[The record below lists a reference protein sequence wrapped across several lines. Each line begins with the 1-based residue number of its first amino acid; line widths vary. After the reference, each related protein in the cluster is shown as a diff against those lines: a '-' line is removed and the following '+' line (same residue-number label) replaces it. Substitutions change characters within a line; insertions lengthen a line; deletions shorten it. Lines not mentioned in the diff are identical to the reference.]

1 MSRYCGDDD
10 PKSILDAAIHWRD
23 AALLGSRSILT
34 NQSLW
39 TSQVLDLL
47 DEHFVRNP
55 DLGDGKFLDKLESQL
70 APAANFA
77 KQLVAEMMW
86 LLYLCPSSLTAAHKR
101 KTIQAIWSWSGEPF
115 PADSRWLDDDV
126 LAGVGSAGPGFN
138 QNQWRELVFL
148 INFLRR
154 FNELT
159 DIHQMELIG
168 NGWAFDEWLRQIP
181 DWEARQ
187 FRHMLLFLLFPDDF
201 ERIFGQNDR
210 KTIVRHYSK
219 HERRAVNR
227 MNPVQLDRELQA
239 IRKRLETERGT
250 TQLDYYVPPLKAE
263 WRSETFA
270 AATENVTAGHIR
282 LALHEID
289 QDGVPKDAES
299 TGYDLVYDGK
309 RYPPKLVLSLAVKQ
323 ATGEPLDR
331 AAFSGGEASSAFRL
345 LRRLDFEV
353 KPKEESSDGIP
364 ELLNRFLKQASDG
377 KELGTRGYLS
387 VYRDLK
393 VRVSFGKGN
402 FARIPWIAFLGD
414 GQSVNQG
421 IYPVLL
427 LYAEQQQLLLC
438 YGVSEEGASRL
449 SWGELTGAQT
459 VREWFRGRYGRVP
472 DRYDT
477 SIVRATYDLTQPLP
491 MAELQQDLDDVIDI
505 YSQVLAINDAEEL
518 PDVTEPGQSDEP
530 LPVRADL
537 REAIDTFST
546 ALRASGV
553 KFGDRHDGLV
563 TSFISSLV
571 TKPLV
576 ILTGLSGSG
585 KTQIAIRF
593 GEWLGKDRLHVAAVR
608 PDWTGAEALFG
619 YEDALKRE
627 LDGRR
632 AWTVPAPLEFILKAA
647 ADPQHPYLLLLDE
660 MNLAHVERYFADVL
674 SGMES
679 SQPCIP
685 NLHKGTDDCWRLRA
699 GADKQIPL
707 PGNLWIVGTVNID
720 ETTYMFSP
728 KVLDR
733 ANTFEFRVHSAD
745 LSTEAIKPQP
755 CVAGDQELVRGLLSI
770 AQDDSWHRER
780 SNDSIIELTQR
791 LRQLHEVL
799 SRYNLEFGHRVFYEA
814 IRFATLAQEAGINS
828 VAAIADRI
836 IMQKVLP
843 RLHGSRRRLELPLL
857 AIAHFCRDLPDSVS
871 ADDKLPTLEVEAL
884 PEQGAALPIAY
895 AKAIRMLR
903 SLRANQFASFTE

>member
-10 PKSILDAAIHWRD
+10 PKSILEAAIHWRD
-23 AALLGSRSILT
+23 AALLGNRSVLT
-34 NQSLW
+34 SQELW
-39 TSQVLDLL
+39 TTSALELL
-47 DEHFVRNP
+47 DEHFVKNS
-55 DLGDGKFLDKLESQL
+55 DLGDGRFLEKLEHQL
-70 APAANFA
+70 APVESSA

-101 KTIQAIWSWSGEPF
+101 KTVQTIWAWSGEPS
-115 PADSRWLDDDV
+115 PTDSRWLDEDV

-138 QNQWRELVFL
+138 QNQWRELVFV
-148 INFLRR
+148 ITFLRR
-154 FNELT
+154 FRELSG
-159 DIHQMELIG
+159 DNQQALMED
-168 NGWAFDEWLRQIP
+168 GWAFDEWLRQVP

-219 HERRAVNR
+219 RERRAVNR
-227 MNPVQLDRELQA
+227 MDPVQLDRELQA
-239 IRKRLETERGT
+239 IRKRLEAERGT
-250 TQLDYYVPPLKAE
+250 TQLDYYVPPLKGE

-270 AATENVTAGHIR
+270 AATESVTAEHIR
-282 LALHEID
+282 LALQEID
-289 QDGVPKDAES
+289 QEGVPKDAES
-299 TGYDLVYDGK
+299 TGYDLLYNGK
-309 RYPPKLVLSLAVKQ
+309 RYPPKLVLSLAVKH

-331 AAFSGGEASSAFRL
+331 ATFSGGEASSAFRL

-353 KPKEESSDGIP
+353 EAKDESSDGIP
-364 ELLNRFLKQASDG
+364 ELVNRFLKQASDA
-377 KELGTRGYLS
+377 KELGTKGYLS
-387 VYRDLK
+387 EYRDLK
-393 VRVSFGKGN
+393 IRVSFGKGN
-402 FARIPWIAFLGD
+402 FAQIPWIAFLGD
-414 GQSVNQG
+414 GQSVKNG

-427 LYAEQQQLLLC
+427 LYPKEQRLLLC
-438 YGVSEEGASRL
+438 YGVSEESL
-449 SWGELTGAQT
+449 PTLDWGELEGAQT
-459 VREWFRGRYGRVP
+459 VKGWFVERYSRPPGRYG
-472 DRYDT
+472 T
-477 SIVRATYDLTQPLP
+477 SFIRAAYDLTQPLP

-505 YSQVLAINDAEEL
+505 YNQVLAANDEEEL
-518 PDVTEPGQSDEP
+518 PEVVEPEQSDEP
-530 LPVRADL
+530 LPVRVDL
-537 REAIDTFST
+537 REAIEAFGN

-553 KFGDRHDGLV
+553 KFGDYHDGLV
-563 TSFISSLV
+563 ASFVSSLV

-679 SQPCIP
+679 GQPCIP

-699 GADKQIPL
+699 HANKQVPL
-707 PGNLWIVGTVNID
+707 PRNLWIVGTVNID

-733 ANTFEFRVHSAD
+733 ANTFEFRVHSSD
-745 LSTEAIKPQP
+745 LSIEAIKPQP
-755 CVAGDQELVRGLLSI
+755 CVPGDQELVRGLLSI
-770 AQDDSWHRER
+770 AQDDDWHRDR
-780 SNDSIIELTQR
+780 PNDTTGELTQR
-791 LRQLHEVL
+791 LLQLHELL
-799 SRYNLEFGHRVFYEA
+799 SRYSLEFGHRVFYET
-814 IRFATLAQEAGINS
+814 IRFAALAQEAGIGGL
-828 VAAIADRI
+828 AAVVDRI
-836 IMQKVLP
+836 VMQKILP

-857 AIAHFCRDLPDSVS
+857 ALAQFCRDLPDTV
-871 ADDKLPTLEVEAL
+871 ATDDKLPTIAVEEV

>member
-10 PKSILDAAIHWRD
+10 PKSILEAAIHWRD
-23 AALLGSRSILT
+23 AALLGNRSVLT
-34 NQSLW
+34 SQELW
-39 TSQVLDLL
+39 TTSALELL
-47 DEHFVRNP
+47 DEHFVKNP
-55 DLGDGKFLDKLESQL
+55 DLGDGKFLEKLEHQL
-70 APAANFA
+70 APVESSA

-101 KTIQAIWSWSGEPF
+101 KTVQTIWAWSGEPS
-115 PADSRWLDDDV
+115 PTDSRWLDEDV

-138 QNQWRELVFL
+138 QNQWRELVFV

-154 FNELT
+154 FRELSG
-159 DIHQMELIG
+159 DDQQALMED
-168 NGWAFDEWLRQIP
+168 GWAFDEWLRQVP

-219 HERRAVNR
+219 RERRAVNR
-227 MNPVQLDRELQA
+227 MDPVQLDRELQA
-239 IRKRLETERGT
+239 IRKRLEAERGT
-250 TQLDYYVPPLKAE
+250 TQLDYYVPPLKGE

-270 AATENVTAGHIR
+270 AATESVTAEHIR
-282 LALHEID
+282 LALQEID
-289 QDGVPKDAES
+289 QEGVPKDAES
-299 TGYDLVYDGK
+299 TGYDLLYNGK
-309 RYPPKLVLSLAVKQ
+309 RYPPKLVLSLAVKH

-353 KPKEESSDGIP
+353 EAKDESSDGIP
-364 ELLNRFLKQASDG
+364 ELVNRFLKQASDA
-377 KELGTRGYLS
+377 KELSTKGYLS
-387 VYRDLK
+387 EYRDLK
-393 VRVSFGKGN
+393 IRVSFGKGN
-402 FARIPWIAFLGD
+402 FAQIPWIAFLGN
-414 GQSVNQG
+414 GQSVKNG

-427 LYAEQQQLLLC
+427 LYPEQQRLLLC
-438 YGVSEEGASRL
+438 YGVSEESL
-449 SWGELTGAQT
+449 PTLDWGELEGAQT
-459 VREWFRGRYGRVP
+459 VKGWFVERYSRPPGRYG
-472 DRYDT
+472 T
-477 SIVRATYDLTQPLP
+477 SFIRAAYDLTQPLP

-505 YSQVLAINDAEEL
+505 YSQVLAANDEEEL
-518 PDVTEPGQSDEP
+518 PEVVEPEQSDEP

-537 REAIDTFST
+537 REAIEAFGN

-553 KFGDRHDGLV
+553 KFGDYHEGLV
-563 TSFISSLV
+563 ASFVSSLV

-632 AWTVPAPLEFILKAA
+632 AWTVPEPLEFILKAA
-647 ADPQHPYLLLLDE
+647 ADPKHPYLLLLDE

-679 SQPCIP
+679 GQPCIP

-699 GADKQIPL
+699 NANKQVPL
-707 PGNLWIVGTVNID
+707 PRNLWIVGTVNID

-733 ANTFEFRVHSAD
+733 ANTFEFRVHSSD
-745 LSTEAIKPQP
+745 LSIEAIKPQP
-755 CVAGDQELVRGLLSI
+755 CVPGDQELVRGLLSI
-770 AQDDSWHRER
+770 AQDDGWHRDR
-780 SNDSIIELTQR
+780 PNDTTSELTQR
-791 LRQLHEVL
+791 LRQLHELL
-799 SRYNLEFGHRVFYEA
+799 SRYSLEFGHRVFYET
-814 IRFATLAQEAGINS
+814 IRFAALAQEAGIGGLTA
-828 VAAIADRI
+828 VVDRI
-836 IMQKVLP
+836 IMQKILP

-857 AIAHFCRDLPDSVS
+857 ALAQFCRDMPDTV
-871 ADDKLPTLEVEAL
+871 ATDDKLPIIAIEEV

>member
-10 PKSILDAAIHWRD
+10 PKPILEAATHWRD
-23 AALLGSRSILT
+23 AALLGHGSIFTLK
-34 NQSLW
+34 QLW
-39 TSQVLDLL
+39 TSAAMELL
-47 DEHFVRNP
+47 DEYFVRRP
-55 DLGDGKFLDKLESQL
+55 DLGDGKFLEKLKHQL
-70 APAANFA
+70 EPIEATA

-86 LLYLCPSSLTAAHKR
+86 LLYLCPSSLTTAHKR
-101 KTIQAIWSWSGEPF
+101 KTVQTIWAWSGEASPT
-115 PADSRWLDDDV
+115 DSRWLDDDV

-148 INFLRR
+148 IKFIRR
-154 FNELT
+154 FRELSA
-159 DIHQMELIG
+159 DDQRALMED
-168 NGWAFDEWLRQIP
+168 GWKFDEWVRQIP

-219 HERRAVNR
+219 RERREVNR
-227 MNPVQLDRELQA
+227 MDAVQLDRELQA
-239 IRKRLETERGT
+239 IRKRLEVERGT
-250 TQLDYYVPPLKAE
+250 TQLDYYVPPLKGE
-263 WRSETFA
+263 WRSETFS
-270 AATENVTAGHIR
+270 AATEGLTDEHVR
-282 LALHEID
+282 QALNEID
-289 QDGVPKDAES
+289 QEGVQPDAES
-299 TGYDLVYDGK
+299 TGYDLFYEGK
-309 RYPPKLVLSLAVKQ
+309 RYPPKLALSLAVKY

-345 LRRLDFEV
+345 LRRLGFV
-353 KPKEESSDGIP
+353 VRAKEEAEGGVP
-364 ELLNRFLKQASDG
+364 ELLDRFLKQANEG
-377 KELGTRGYLS
+377 KELGTQGYLNA
-387 VYRDLK
+387 YRDLK

-414 GQSVNQG
+414 GQSVSEG

-427 LYAEQQQLLLC
+427 LYQGQQQLLLC
-438 YGVSEEGASRL
+438 YGVSEEGAARL
-449 SWGELTGAQT
+449 TWGELDGAQT
-459 VREWFRGRYGRVP
+459 VRNWFKGRYGQTP
-472 DRYDT
+472 GRYGD
-477 SIVRATYDLTQPLP
+477 SFVRATYDLTQPLP
-491 MAELQQDLDDVIDI
+491 TAELQQDLDDVIDI
-505 YSQVLAINDAEEL
+505 YNRVLAASDEEALLEAAEPE
-518 PDVTEPGQSDEP
+518 QSDVP

-537 REAIDTFST
+537 REAVEAFSN

-553 KFGDRHDGLV
+553 EFGGQHEGLV
-563 TSFISSLV
+563 SAFVSSLV

-593 GEWLGKDRLHVAAVR
+593 GEWLGNDRLHVAAVR

-627 LDGRR
+627 LDGRP
-632 AWTVPAPLEFILKAA
+632 AWSVPAPLEFILKAA
-647 ADPQHPYLLLLDE
+647 ADPQHPHVLLLDE

-679 SQPCIP
+679 GQPCIP
-685 NLHKGTDDCWRLRA
+685 NLYKGVDGCWRLRS
-699 GADKQIPL
+699 GAEQRVPF
-707 PGNLWIVGTVNID
+707 PRNLWIVGTVNID

-733 ANTFEFRVHSAD
+733 ANTFEFRVRSSD
-745 LSTEAIKPQP
+745 LSIEAIKPQP
-755 CVAGDQELVRGLLSI
+755 CEPGDQELIRGLLSI
-770 AQDDSWHRER
+770 ARDDNWHRHRLGEVAG
-780 SNDSIIELTQR
+780 ELTRR
-791 LRQLHEVL
+791 LRQLHELL

-814 IRFATLAQEAGINS
+814 MRFSALAEEAGILGLR
-828 VAAIADRI
+828 AIMDRI
-836 IMQKVLP
+836 VMQKVLP

-857 AIAHFCRDLPDSVS
+857 ALAQFCKDLPDAVAS
-871 ADDKLPTLEVEAL
+871 DDALPTEAIEET

-895 AKAIRMLR
+895 AKATRMLR

>member
-10 PKSILDAAIHWRD
+10 PKPILEAAARWRD
-23 AALLGSRSILT
+23 AALLANGSILT
-34 NQSLW
+34 SKQLW
-39 TSQVLDLL
+39 TSSALELL
-47 DEHFVRNP
+47 DEYFVRRP
-55 DLGDGKFLDKLESQL
+55 DFGDGKFLEKLEQQL
-70 APAANFA
+70 APVEGAV

-101 KTIQAIWSWSGEPF
+101 KTVQTIWAWSDEPS
-115 PADSRWLDDDV
+115 PTDSRWLDDDV

-148 INFLRR
+148 INFLRHFR
-154 FNELT
+154 ELSI
-159 DIHQMELIG
+159 DDQRALMED
-168 NGWAFDEWLRQIP
+168 GWKFDEWLRQVP

-219 HERRAVNR
+219 RERREVNR
-227 MNPVQLDRELQA
+227 MDALQLDRELHA
-239 IRKRLETERGT
+239 IRKRLEVERGT
-250 TQLDYYVPPLKAE
+250 TQLDYYVPPLKGE

-270 AATENVTAGHIR
+270 AATEGVTEEHVR
-282 LALHEID
+282 QALKEID
-289 QDGVPKDAES
+289 RDGVPEDAES
-299 TGYDLVYDGK
+299 AGYDLFHEGK
-309 RYPPKLVLSLAVKQ
+309 RYPPKLVLSLAVKH

-345 LRRLDFEV
+345 LRRLGFEV
-353 KPKEESSDGIP
+353 GAKEQSVGGIP
-364 ELLNRFLKQASDG
+364 ELLDRFLKQANEG
-377 KELGTRGYLS
+377 KTLGTQGYLS
-387 VYRDLK
+387 EYRGLR

-402 FARIPWIAFLGD
+402 FARIPWIAFLGE
-414 GQSVNQG
+414 GQSVSEG
-421 IYPVLL
+421 VYPVLL
-427 LYAEQQQLLLC
+427 FYQDQQQLLLC
-438 YGVSEEGASRL
+438 YGVSEEGAARL
-449 SWGELTGAQT
+449 TWGELDGAQT
-459 VREWFRGRYGRVP
+459 VRDWFKGRYGQAP
-472 DRYDT
+472 GRYGA
-477 SIVRATYDLTQPLP
+477 SFVRAAYDLNQPLP
-491 MAELQQDLDDVIDI
+491 MAELQQELDDVIDI
-505 YSQVLAINDAEEL
+505 YSRVLAVNDQGVQAET
-518 PDVTEPGQSDEP
+518 TEPEQSDEP
-530 LPVRADL
+530 LPVRVNL
-537 REAIDTFST
+537 RESVAAFGD

-553 KFGDRHDGLV
+553 QFGEQHDGLV
-563 TSFISSLV
+563 SAFVSSLA

-627 LDGRR
+627 LDGRP
-632 AWTVPAPLEFILKAA
+632 AWTVPAPLEFILEAV

-679 SQPCIP
+679 GQPCIP
-685 NLHKGTDDCWRLRA
+685 NLHKGTDGCWRLRS
-699 GADKQIPL
+699 GTDPRV
-707 PGNLWIVGTVNID
+707 PFPRNLWIVGTVNID

-733 ANTFEFRVHSAD
+733 ANTFEFRVHSSD
-745 LSTEAIKPQP
+745 LSIEAVKPKP
-755 CVAGDQELVRGLLSI
+755 CEPGDQELVRGLLSI
-770 AQDDSWHRER
+770 ARDDGWHRDRLGEGAG
-780 SNDSIIELTQR
+780 ELTYR
-791 LRQLHEVL
+791 LRQLHELL

-814 IRFATLAQEAGINS
+814 MRFAALAEEAGIS
-828 VAAIADRI
+828 GLKAIMDRVV
-836 IMQKVLP
+836 MQKVLP
-843 RLHGSRRRLELPLL
+843 RLHGTRRRLELPLL
-857 AIAHFCRDLPDSVS
+857 ALVQFCRELPDAIAS
-871 ADDKLPTLEVEAL
+871 DDKLPTAGVEVV

>member
-10 PKSILDAAIHWRD
+10 PKSILEAAIHWRD
-23 AALLGSRSILT
+23 AALLGNRSVLT
-34 NQSLW
+34 SQELW
-39 TSQVLDLL
+39 TTSALELL
-47 DEHFVRNP
+47 DEHFVKNP
-55 DLGDGKFLDKLESQL
+55 DLGDGKFLEKLEHQL
-70 APAANFA
+70 APVESSA

-101 KTIQAIWSWSGEPF
+101 KTVQTIWAWSGEPS
-115 PADSRWLDDDV
+115 PTDSRWLDEDV

-138 QNQWRELVFL
+138 QNQWRELVFV

-154 FNELT
+154 FRELSG
-159 DIHQMELIG
+159 DDQQALMED
-168 NGWAFDEWLRQIP
+168 GWAFDEWLRQVP

-219 HERRAVNR
+219 RERRAVNR
-227 MNPVQLDRELQA
+227 MDPVQLDRELQA
-239 IRKRLETERGT
+239 IRKRLEAERGT
-250 TQLDYYVPPLKAE
+250 TQLDYYVPPLKGE

-270 AATENVTAGHIR
+270 AATESVTAEHIR
-282 LALHEID
+282 LALQEID
-289 QDGVPKDAES
+289 QEGVPKDAES
-299 TGYDLVYDGK
+299 TGYDLLYNGK
-309 RYPPKLVLSLAVKQ
+309 RYPPKLVLSLAVKH

-353 KPKEESSDGIP
+353 EAKDESSDGIP
-364 ELLNRFLKQASDG
+364 ELVNRFLKQASDA
-377 KELGTRGYLS
+377 KELSTKGYLS
-387 VYRDLK
+387 EYRDLK
-393 VRVSFGKGN
+393 IRVSFGKGN
-402 FARIPWIAFLGD
+402 FAQIPWIAFLGN
-414 GQSVNQG
+414 GQSVKNG

-427 LYAEQQQLLLC
+427 LYPEEQRLLLC
-438 YGVSEEGASRL
+438 YGVSEESL
-449 SWGELTGAQT
+449 PTLDWGELEGAQT
-459 VREWFRGRYGRVP
+459 VKGWFVERYSRPPGRYG
-472 DRYDT
+472 T
-477 SIVRATYDLTQPLP
+477 SFIRAAYDLTQPLP

-505 YSQVLAINDAEEL
+505 YNQVLAANDEEEL
-518 PDVTEPGQSDEP
+518 PEVVEPEQSDEP
-530 LPVRADL
+530 LPVTVDL
-537 REAIDTFST
+537 REAIEAFGN

-553 KFGDRHDGLV
+553 KFGDYHDGLV
-563 TSFISSLV
+563 ASFVSSLV

-679 SQPCIP
+679 GQPCIP
-685 NLHKGTDDCWRLRA
+685 NLHKGTDACWRLRA
-699 GADKQIPL
+699 NANKQVPL
-707 PGNLWIVGTVNID
+707 PRNLWIVGTVNID

-733 ANTFEFRVHSAD
+733 ANTFEFRVHSSD
-745 LSTEAIKPQP
+745 LSIEAIKPQP
-755 CVAGDQELVRGLLSI
+755 CVPGDQKLVRGLLSI
-770 AQDDSWHRER
+770 AQDDGWHRDR
-780 SNDSIIELTQR
+780 PNDTTGELTQR
-791 LRQLHEVL
+791 LLQLHELL
-799 SRYNLEFGHRVFYEA
+799 SRYSLEFGHRVFYET
-814 IRFATLAQEAGINS
+814 IRFAALAQEAGIGGL
-828 VAAIADRI
+828 AAVADRI
-836 IMQKVLP
+836 VMQKILP

-857 AIAHFCRDLPDSVS
+857 ALAQFCRDLPDTV
-871 ADDKLPTLEVEAL
+871 ATDDKLPTIAVEEV

>member
-10 PKSILDAAIHWRD
+10 PKPILEAAIYWRD
-23 AALLGSRSILT
+23 AALLGSGSVL
-34 NQSLW
+34 
-39 TSQVLDLL
+39 TSQNIWTLPTLELL

-55 DLGDGKFLDKLESQL
+55 DLGDGKFLEKLESQL
-70 APAANFA
+70 APAESSA

-101 KTIQAIWSWSGEPF
+101 RTVQTIWAWSGEPL
-115 PADSRWLDDDV
+115 PTDSRWLDGDV

-148 INFLRR
+148 INFVRR
-154 FNELT
+154 FRELS
-159 DIHQMELIG
+159 DGDQQLLMED
-168 NGWAFDEWLRQIP
+168 GWKLDEWLRQVP

-210 KTIVRHYSK
+210 KTIVRHYSQR
-219 HERRAVNR
+219 ERRTVNR
-227 MNPVQLDRELQA
+227 MDPVQLDRELQA
-239 IRKRLETERGT
+239 IRKRLEAERGT
-250 TQLDYYVPPLKAE
+250 TQLDYYVPPLKGE

-270 AATENVTAGHIR
+270 AATENITAEHIR

-289 QDGVPKDAES
+289 QEGVPKDAES
-299 TGYDLVYDGK
+299 TGYDLVYEGK
-309 RYPPKLVLSLAVKQ
+309 RYPPKLALSLAVKHV
-323 ATGEPLDR
+323 TGEPLDR

-345 LRRLDFEV
+345 LRRLDFEIE
-353 KPKEESSDGIP
+353 PKDESPDGIP
-364 ELLNRFLKQASDG
+364 ELLDRFLKQASNG
-377 KELGTRGYLS
+377 KELGTKGYLS
-387 VYRDLK
+387 EYRGLK

-438 YGVSEEGASRL
+438 YGVSEEEASQL
-449 SWGELTGAQT
+449 SWGELAGAQT
-459 VREWFRGRYGRVP
+459 VRDWFKGRYGRVP
-472 DRYDT
+472 DRYGT
-477 SIVRATYDLTQPLP
+477 SIIRAAYDLTQPLP
-491 MAELQQDLDDVIDI
+491 AAELQQDLDDVIDI
-505 YSQVLAINDAEEL
+505 YSQVLAVNDSEEL
-518 PDVTEPGQSDEP
+518 PDAIESEQSYEP

-537 REAIDTFST
+537 REAIDAFSS
-546 ALRASGV
+546 ALLTSGV
-553 KFGDRHDGLV
+553 KFGDHHNGLV
-563 TSFISSLV
+563 ASFISSLV

-632 AWTVPAPLEFILKAA
+632 AWSVPAPLEFILKAA
-647 ADPQHPYLLLLDE
+647 ADPRHPYLLLLDE

-679 SQPCIP
+679 GQPCIP
-685 NLHKGTDDCWRLRA
+685 NLHRGADDCWRVRVS
-699 GADKQIPL
+699 ADKQVPL
-707 PGNLWIVGTVNID
+707 PRNLWIVGTVNID

-733 ANTFEFRVHSAD
+733 ANTFEFRVHASD

-770 AQDDSWHRER
+770 AQNDSWHRNR
-780 SNDSIIELTQR
+780 LGDTSNELTPR
-791 LRQLHEVL
+791 LRQLHELL

-814 IRFATLAQEAGINS
+814 IRFGALAEEAGIS
-828 VAAIADRI
+828 GLAAIVDRI
-836 IMQKVLP
+836 VMQKVLP

-857 AIAHFCRDLPDSVS
+857 ALAQFCRDLPDSV
-871 ADDKLPTLEVEAL
+871 ATDDKLPTLAIEEV

>member
-10 PKSILDAAIHWRD
+10 PKSILEAALHWRD
-23 AALLGSRSILT
+23 TALLSHRSVLT
-34 NQSLW
+34 NQPLW
-39 TSQVLDLL
+39 TSPTLDLL
-47 DEHFVRNP
+47 NEHVGHNP
-55 DLGDGKFLDKLESQL
+55 DLGDGKFLQKLKNQL
-70 APAANFA
+70 VPADNSA

-101 KTIQAIWSWSGEPF
+101 ETIQTIWSWSGEPL
-115 PADSRWLDDDV
+115 PTDSRWLDDDV

-148 INFLRR
+148 INFLRS
-154 FNELT
+154 FSELT
-159 DIHQMELIG
+159 NVRQLELIG
-168 NGWAFDEWLRQIP
+168 DGWAFDEWLRQVP

-219 HERRAVNR
+219 HERRVVNR
-227 MNPVQLDRELQA
+227 MDPVQLDRELQA
-239 IRKRLETERGT
+239 IRKRLEAERGT
-250 TQLDYYVPPLKAE
+250 TQLDYYVPPLKGE
-263 WRSETFA
+263 WRSETFS
-270 AATENVTAGHIR
+270 AATENITAEHVR

-289 QDGVPKDAES
+289 QEGVPKDAES
-299 TGYDLVYDGK
+299 TGYDLVYNGK

-353 KPKEESSDGIP
+353 EPKEESSDGIP
-364 ELLNRFLKQASDG
+364 ELLHRFLKQASDG

-438 YGVSEEGASRL
+438 YGVSEEGASQL
-449 SWGELTGAQT
+449 SWGELAGAQT
-459 VREWFRGRYGRVP
+459 VREWFKGRYGRVP

-477 SIVRATYDLTQPLP
+477 SIVRATYDLTRPLP
-491 MAELQQDLDDVIDI
+491 LAELQQDLDDVIDI
-505 YSQVLAINDAEEL
+505 YSQVLAVNDGEEL
-518 PDVTEPGQSDEP
+518 PEVIEPEQSDEP

-537 REAIDTFST
+537 REAIETFST
-546 ALRASGV
+546 ALRVSGV
-553 KFGDRHDGLV
+553 KFGDHHDGLV

-679 SQPCIP
+679 GQPCIP
-685 NLHKGTDDCWRLRA
+685 NLHKGTDDCWRLKA

-707 PGNLWIVGTVNID
+707 PANLWIVGTVNID

-733 ANTFEFRVHSAD
+733 ANTFEFRVHSSD

-780 SNDSIIELTQR
+780 SDDSTTELTQR
-791 LRQLHEVL
+791 LRQLHELL

-814 IRFATLAQEAGINS
+814 IRFATLVQEAGINS
-828 VAAIADRI
+828 LAAIVDRI
-836 IMQKVLP
+836 VMQKVLP
-843 RLHGSRRRLELPLL
+843 RLHGSRRRLEFPLL
-857 AIAHFCRDLPDSVS
+857 AIAHFCRDLPDSV
-871 ADDKLPTLEVEAL
+871 AVDDKLPTLEVEAP
-884 PEQGAALPIAY
+884 PEHGAALPIAY

>member
-1 MSRYCGDDD
+1 ME
-10 PKSILDAAIHWRD
+10 AAIHWRD
-23 AALLGSRSILT
+23 AALLGKGSVLT
-34 NQSLW
+34 SQELW
-39 TSQVLDLL
+39 TTSALELL
-47 DEHFVRNP
+47 DKHFVRNP
-55 DLGDGKFLDKLESQL
+55 DLGDGKFLEKLENQL
-70 APAANFA
+70 APAGSST

-86 LLYLCPSSLTAAHKR
+86 LLYLCPSSLTSAHKR
-101 KTIQAIWSWSGEPF
+101 KTVQTIWAWSDEPS
-115 PADSRWLDDDV
+115 PTDSRWLDDDV

-138 QNQWRELVFL
+138 QNQWRELVFV
-148 INFLRR
+148 INFVRR
-154 FNELT
+154 FRELSGDDQQALT
-159 DIHQMELIG
+159 ED
-168 NGWAFDEWLRQIP
+168 GWAFDEWLRQVP

-219 HERRAVNR
+219 RERRAVNR
-227 MNPVQLDRELQA
+227 MDPVQLDRELQA
-239 IRKRLETERGT
+239 IRKRLEAERGT
-250 TQLDYYVPPLKAE
+250 TQLDYYVPPLKGE

-270 AATENVTAGHIR
+270 AATESVTAEHIR
-282 LALHEID
+282 LALQEID
-289 QDGVPKDAES
+289 QEGVPKDAES
-299 TGYDLVYDGK
+299 TGYDLLYNGK
-309 RYPPKLVLSLAVKQ
+309 RYPPKLVLSLAVKH

-353 KPKEESSDGIP
+353 EAKDESSDGIP
-364 ELLNRFLKQASDG
+364 ELVNRFLKQASDA
-377 KELGTRGYLS
+377 KELGTKGYLS
-387 VYRDLK
+387 EYRDLK
-393 VRVSFGKGN
+393 IRVSFGKGN
-402 FARIPWIAFLGD
+402 FAQIPWIAFLGD
-414 GQSVNQG
+414 GQSVKNG

-427 LYAEQQQLLLC
+427 LYPEEQRLLLC
-438 YGVSEEGASRL
+438 YGVSEESL
-449 SWGELTGAQT
+449 PTLDWGELEGAQT
-459 VREWFRGRYGRVP
+459 VKGWFVERYSRPPGRYG
-472 DRYDT
+472 T
-477 SIVRATYDLTQPLP
+477 SFIRAAYDLTQPLP

-505 YSQVLAINDAEEL
+505 YNQVLAANDEEEL
-518 PDVTEPGQSDEP
+518 PEVVEPEQSDKP
-530 LPVRADL
+530 LPVRVDL
-537 REAIDTFST
+537 REAIEAFGN

-553 KFGDRHDGLV
+553 KFGDYHDGLV
-563 TSFISSLV
+563 ASFVSSLV

-679 SQPCIP
+679 GQPCIP
-685 NLHKGTDDCWRLRA
+685 NLHKGTDACWRLRA
-699 GADKQIPL
+699 NANKQVPL
-707 PGNLWIVGTVNID
+707 PRNLWIVGTVNID

-733 ANTFEFRVHSAD
+733 ANTFEFRVHSSD
-745 LSTEAIKPQP
+745 LSIEAIKPQP
-755 CVAGDQELVRGLLSI
+755 CVPGDQKLVRGLLSI
-770 AQDDSWHRER
+770 AQDDGWHRDR
-780 SNDSIIELTQR
+780 PNDTTSELTQR
-791 LRQLHEVL
+791 LLQLHELL
-799 SRYNLEFGHRVFYEA
+799 SRYSLEFGHRVFYET
-814 IRFATLAQEAGINS
+814 IRFAALAQEAGIGGL
-828 VAAIADRI
+828 AAVVDRI
-836 IMQKVLP
+836 VMQKILP

-857 AIAHFCRDLPDSVS
+857 ALAQFCRDLPDTV
-871 ADDKLPTLEVEAL
+871 ATDDKLPTIAVEEV

>member
-10 PKSILDAAIHWRD
+10 PKSILEAAAHWRE
-23 AALLGSRSILT
+23 AALLGGGSVLT
-34 NQSLW
+34 SKQLW
-39 TSQVLDLL
+39 TSSAMEIL
-47 DEHFVRNP
+47 DEYFVRRP
-55 DLGDGKFLDKLESQL
+55 DLGDGKFLEKLKHQL
-70 APAANFA
+70 EPVEGTA

-101 KTIQAIWSWSGEPF
+101 KTVETIWSWSGESSPT
-115 PADSRWLDDDV
+115 DSRWLDDDV

-148 INFLRR
+148 INFLRSFR
-154 FNELT
+154 ELSA
-159 DIHQMELIG
+159 DDQRALVDD
-168 NGWAFDEWLRQIP
+168 GWRFDEWLRQIP

-219 HERRAVNR
+219 RERHEVNR
-227 MNPVQLDRELQA
+227 MDAVQLDRELQS
-239 IRKRLETERGT
+239 IRKRLEVERGT
-250 TQLDYYVPPLKAE
+250 TQLDYYVPPLKSE

-270 AATENVTAGHIR
+270 AATEGVTDEHVR
-282 LALHEID
+282 HALNEID
-289 QDGVPKDAES
+289 QEGVPQDAES
-299 TGYDLVYDGK
+299 TGYDLFYEGK
-309 RYPPKLVLSLAVKQ
+309 RYPPKLVLSLAVKN

-345 LRRLDFEV
+345 LRRLGFEV
-353 KPKEESSDGIP
+353 GPKEDSLGGIP
-364 ELLNRFLKQASDG
+364 ELLSRFLTQAKKG
-377 KELGTRGYLS
+377 KKLGTQGYLS
-387 VYRDLK
+387 EYLGLK

-414 GQSVNQG
+414 GQSVSEG

-427 LYAEQQQLLLC
+427 LYQERQQLLLC
-438 YGVSEEGASRL
+438 YGVSEEGAARL
-449 SWGELTGAQT
+449 TWGELGGVQT
-459 VREWFRGRYGRVP
+459 VRDWFKGRYGQSP
-472 DRYDT
+472 GRYGD
-477 SIVRATYDLTQPLP
+477 SFVRAAYDLTQPLP

-505 YSQVLAINDAEEL
+505 YSRVLTAGDIDAL
-518 PDVTEPGQSDEP
+518 PEAAESEPSDAP

-537 REAIDTFST
+537 REAIEAFGN

-553 KFGDRHDGLV
+553 QFGEQHHGLV
-563 TSFISSLV
+563 SAFVSSLIA
-571 TKPLV
+571 KPLA

-627 LDGRR
+627 LDGRPGW
-632 AWTVPAPLEFILKAA
+632 AVPAPLEFILKAVE
-647 ADPQHPYLLLLDE
+647 DPQHPYLLLLDE

-679 SQPCIP
+679 GQPCIP
-685 NLHKGTDDCWRLRA
+685 NLHKGTDGCWRLRG
-699 GADKQIPL
+699 GADARVPL
-707 PGNLWIVGTVNID
+707 PRNLWIVGTVNID

-733 ANTFEFRVHSAD
+733 ANTFEFRVHSSD
-745 LSTEAIKPQP
+745 LSIEAIKPQP
-755 CVAGDQELVRGLLSI
+755 CEPGDQELVRGLLSI
-770 AQDDSWHRER
+770 ARDDSWHRGR
-780 SNDSIIELTQR
+780 QGAVNGELINR
-791 LRQLHEVL
+791 LRQLHELL
-799 SRYNLEFGHRVFYEA
+799 SRYNLEFGHRMFYEA
-814 IRFATLAQEAGINS
+814 MRFAALAEEAGIGGLRS
-828 VAAIADRI
+828 MMDRI
-836 IMQKVLP
+836 VMQKILP

-857 AIAHFCRDLPDSVS
+857 ALAQFCRELPDAITS
-871 ADDKLPTLEVEAL
+871 DDKLPTAGVEEM

-895 AKAIRMLR
+895 AKITRMLR
-903 SLRANQFASFTE
+903 CLRANQFASFTE

>member
-10 PKSILDAAIHWRD
+10 PKSILEAAIHWRD
-23 AALLGSRSILT
+23 AALLGSRSVLT
-34 NQSLW
+34 SQELW
-39 TSQVLDLL
+39 TTSALELL
-47 DEHFVRNP
+47 DEHFVKNS
-55 DLGDGKFLDKLESQL
+55 DLGDGKFLEKLEHQL
-70 APAANFA
+70 APVESSA

-101 KTIQAIWSWSGEPF
+101 KTVQTIWAWSGEPS
-115 PADSRWLDDDV
+115 PTDSRWLDEDV

-138 QNQWRELVFL
+138 QNQWRELVFV

-154 FNELT
+154 FRELSGEDQQVLT
-159 DIHQMELIG
+159 ED
-168 NGWAFDEWLRQIP
+168 GWAFDEWLRQVP

-219 HERRAVNR
+219 RERRAVNR
-227 MNPVQLDRELQA
+227 MDPVQLDRELQA
-239 IRKRLETERGT
+239 IRKRLEAERGT
-250 TQLDYYVPPLKAE
+250 TQLDYYVPPLKGE

-270 AATENVTAGHIR
+270 AATESVTAEHIR
-282 LALHEID
+282 LALQEID
-289 QDGVPKDAES
+289 QEGVPKDAES
-299 TGYDLVYDGK
+299 TGYDLLYNGK
-309 RYPPKLVLSLAVKQ
+309 RYPPKLVLSLAVKH

-353 KPKEESSDGIP
+353 EAKDESSDGIP
-364 ELLNRFLKQASDG
+364 ELVNRFLKQASDA
-377 KELGTRGYLS
+377 KELGTKGYLS
-387 VYRDLK
+387 EYRDLK
-393 VRVSFGKGN
+393 IRVSFGKGN
-402 FARIPWIAFLGD
+402 FAQIPWIAFLGD
-414 GQSVNQG
+414 GQSVKNG

-427 LYAEQQQLLLC
+427 LYPEEQRLLLC
-438 YGVSEEGASRL
+438 YGVSEESL
-449 SWGELTGAQT
+449 PTLDWGELEGAQT
-459 VREWFRGRYGRVP
+459 VKGWFVERYSRPPGRYG
-472 DRYDT
+472 T
-477 SIVRATYDLTQPLP
+477 SFIRAAYDLTQPLP

-505 YSQVLAINDAEEL
+505 YNQVLAANDEEEL
-518 PDVTEPGQSDEP
+518 PEVVEPEQSDEP
-530 LPVRADL
+530 LPVRVDL
-537 REAIDTFST
+537 REAIEAFGN

-553 KFGDRHDGLV
+553 KFGDYHDGLV
-563 TSFISSLV
+563 ASFVSSLV

-679 SQPCIP
+679 GQPCIP

-699 GADKQIPL
+699 NANKQVPL
-707 PGNLWIVGTVNID
+707 PRNLWIVGTVNID

-733 ANTFEFRVHSAD
+733 ANTFEFRVHSSD
-745 LSTEAIKPQP
+745 LSIEAIKPQP
-755 CVAGDQELVRGLLSI
+755 CVPGDQELVRGLLSI
-770 AQDDSWHRER
+770 AQDDGWHRDR
-780 SNDSIIELTQR
+780 PNDTTGELTQR
-791 LRQLHEVL
+791 LLQLHELL
-799 SRYNLEFGHRVFYEA
+799 SRYSLEFGHRVFYET
-814 IRFATLAQEAGINS
+814 IRFAALAQEAGIGGL
-828 VAAIADRI
+828 AAVVDRI
-836 IMQKVLP
+836 VMQKILP

-857 AIAHFCRDLPDSVS
+857 ALAQFCRDLPDTV
-871 ADDKLPTLEVEAL
+871 ATDDKLPTIAVEEV

>member
-10 PKSILDAAIHWRD
+10 PKSILEAAVHWRD
-23 AALLGSRSILT
+23 VALLGNRSILT
-34 NQSLW
+34 NQPLW
-39 TSQVLDLL
+39 TSPVLDLL
-47 DEHFVRNP
+47 NEHFVRNP
-55 DLGDGKFLDKLESQL
+55 DFGDGKFLEKLESQL
-70 APAANFA
+70 APAPNSA
-77 KQLVAEMMW
+77 KQLAAEMMW

-101 KTIQAIWSWSGEPF
+101 KTIQTIWSWSSEPL
-115 PADSRWLDDDV
+115 PTDSRWLDDDV

-148 INFLRR
+148 INFLRS
-154 FNELT
+154 FSELT
-159 DIHQMELIG
+159 NIRQLELVG
-168 NGWAFDEWLRQIP
+168 DGWAFDEWLRQVP

-219 HERRAVNR
+219 HERRVVNR
-227 MNPVQLDRELQA
+227 MDPVQLDRELQA

-250 TQLDYYVPPLKAE
+250 TQLDYYVPPLKGE

-270 AATENVTAGHIR
+270 AATENITAEHVR
-282 LALHEID
+282 LALDEID
-289 QDGVPKDAES
+289 QEGVPKDAES
-299 TGYDLVYDGK
+299 TGYDLVYNGK

-353 KPKEESSDGIP
+353 EPKEESSDGIP
-364 ELLNRFLKQASDG
+364 ELLHRFLKQASDG
-377 KELGTRGYLS
+377 TELGTRGYLS

-449 SWGELTGAQT
+449 SWGELAGAQT
-459 VREWFRGRYGRVP
+459 VREWFKGRYGRVP
-472 DRYDT
+472 DRYAT
-477 SIVRATYDLTQPLP
+477 SFVRATYDLTQPLP

-505 YSQVLAINDAEEL
+505 YSQVLAVNDGEAL
-518 PDVTEPGQSDEP
+518 PEIIEPQQSDEP

-537 REAIDTFST
+537 REAIETFST

-553 KFGDRHDGLV
+553 KFGGHHDGLV

-593 GEWLGKDRLHVAAVR
+593 GEWLGKHRLHVAAVR

-647 ADPQHPYLLLLDE
+647 DDPQHPYLLLLDE

-679 SQPCIP
+679 GQPCIP
-685 NLHKGTDDCWRLRA
+685 NLHKGTDDCWRLKT

-707 PGNLWIVGTVNID
+707 PANLWIVGTVNID

-733 ANTFEFRVHSAD
+733 ANTFEFRVHFSD
-745 LSTEAIKPQP
+745 LSTDAIKPQP
-755 CVAGDQELVRGLLSI
+755 CAAGDQELVRGLLSI
-770 AQDDSWHRER
+770 ALDNSWHRER
-780 SNDSIIELTQR
+780 SDDSIVELTQR
-791 LRQLHEVL
+791 LRQLHEL
-799 SRYNLEFGHRVFYEA
+799 LGRYNLEFGHRVFYEA
-814 IRFATLAQEAGINS
+814 IRFATLLQEAGINS
-828 VAAIADRI
+828 LADIVDRI
-836 IMQKVLP
+836 VMQKILP

-857 AIAHFCRDLPDSVS
+857 AIAHFCRELPDSVA

-884 PEQGAALPIAY
+884 PEQGAALPISY

>member
-10 PKSILDAAIHWRD
+10 PKSILEAAIHWRD
-23 AALLGSRSILT
+23 AALLGSRSVLT
-34 NQSLW
+34 NQPLW
-39 TSQVLDLL
+39 TSPVLDLL

-55 DLGDGKFLDKLESQL
+55 DLGDGRFLEKLESQL
-70 APAANFA
+70 APAAHSA
-77 KQLVAEMMW
+77 KQLVAELMW
-86 LLYLCPSSLTAAHKR
+86 LLYLCPSSITAAHKR
-101 KTIQAIWSWSGEPF
+101 KTIQTIWSWSGEPL
-115 PADSRWLDDDV
+115 PTDSRWLDDDV

-154 FNELT
+154 FSELNDT
-159 DIHQMELIG
+159 RRLELLG
-168 NGWAFDEWLRQIP
+168 DGWAFDEWLRQVP

-219 HERRAVNR
+219 HEHRTVNR
-227 MNPVQLDRELQA
+227 MDPIRLDRELQA

-250 TQLDYYVPPLKAE
+250 TQLDYYVPPLKGE

-270 AATENVTAGHIR
+270 AATESVTPEHIR
-282 LALHEID
+282 LALQEID
-289 QDGVPKDAES
+289 RNGVPKDAES
-299 TGYDLVYDGK
+299 TGYDLFYDGK
-309 RYPPKLVLSLAVKQ
+309 RYPPKLVLSLAVKH

-331 AAFSGGEASSAFRL
+331 ATFSGGEDSSAFRF

-353 KPKEESSDGIP
+353 ESKDEPSDGIP
-364 ELLNRFLKQASDG
+364 RLLDRFLDQARAAKDLAT
-377 KELGTRGYLS
+377 KGYLS
-387 VYRDLK
+387 EYRDLK

-402 FARIPWIAFLGD
+402 FAKIPWIAFLGD
-414 GQSVNQG
+414 GQSVNKG

-427 LYAEQQQLLLC
+427 LYSEQQQLLLC
-438 YGVSEEGASRL
+438 YGVSEEEIAEL
-449 SWGELTGAQT
+449 SWDELAGAQT
-459 VREWFRGRYGRVP
+459 VGEWFKGRYGRRP
-472 DRYDT
+472 DRYGT
-477 SIVRATYDLTQPLP
+477 SFVRAAYDLTQPLP
-491 MAELQQDLDDVIDI
+491 MAELQQELDDVIDI
-505 YSQVLAINDAEEL
+505 YSQVLSVNDAEEL
-518 PDVTEPGQSDEP
+518 PEVVEPEQSDDP

-537 REAIDTFST
+537 REAINTFGN

-553 KFGDRHDGLV
+553 VFGGHHDGLIA
-563 TSFISSLV
+563 SFISSLI

-593 GEWLGKDRLHVAAVR
+593 GEWLGNDRLHVAAVR

-632 AWTVPAPLEFILKAA
+632 AWSVPAPLEFILKAA

-679 SQPCIP
+679 GQPCIP
-685 NLHKGTDDCWRLRA
+685 NLQKGTDDCWRLKTNAERHV
-699 GADKQIPL
+699 PL
-707 PGNLWIVGTVNID
+707 PRNLWIVGTVNID

-733 ANTFEFRVHSAD
+733 ANTFEFRVHSSD
-745 LSTEAIKPQP
+745 LSIDAIKPQP
-755 CVAGDQELVRGLLSI
+755 CVVGDQELVRGLLSI
-770 AQDDSWHRER
+770 AQDDSWHQNRH
-780 SNDSIIELTQR
+780 SDVTNELNHR

-814 IRFATLAQEAGINS
+814 IRFAALAQEAGIS
-828 VAAIADRI
+828 GLASIVDRI
-836 IMQKVLP
+836 VMQKVLP

-857 AIAHFCRDLPDSVS
+857 ALAQFCRDLPDSVV
-871 ADDKLPTLEVEAL
+871 ADDKLQALVIDEV

>member
-10 PKSILDAAIHWRD
+10 PKSILEAASHWRD
-23 AALLGSRSILT
+23 SALLGHGSVLTIQPIWTFSALNSLHEQFTRSSDSGNGT
-34 NQSLW
+34 
-39 TSQVLDLL
+39 
-47 DEHFVRNP
+47 
-55 DLGDGKFLDKLESQL
+55 FLEKLENQL
-70 APAANFA
+70 VSVDSSA

-101 KTIQAIWSWSGEPF
+101 RTIQTIWAWSNA
-115 PADSRWLDDDV
+115 PAPTDSRWLDDDV

-138 QNQWRELVFL
+138 QNQRRELVFL
-148 INFLRR
+148 INFVRR
-154 FNELT
+154 FRETSDDVQKTL
-159 DIHQMELIG
+159 MED
-168 NGWAFDEWLRQIP
+168 GWALDEWLREVP

-210 KTIVRHYSK
+210 KAVARHYSQR
-219 HERRAVNR
+219 ERRAVNR
-227 MNPVQLDRELQA
+227 MDPIQLDRELQA

-250 TQLDYYVPPLKAE
+250 TQLDYYVPPLKGE

-270 AATENVTAGHIR
+270 AATESVTAEHIR
-282 LALHEID
+282 LALREID
-289 QDGVPKDAES
+289 QNGVPEDAES
-299 TGYDLVYDGK
+299 TGYDLLYEGK
-309 RYPPKLVLSLAVKQ
+309 RYPPKLVLSLAVKH

-331 AAFSGGEASSAFRL
+331 AVFSGGESSSAFRL

-353 KPKEESSDGIP
+353 EPKEESPDGIP
-364 ELLNRFLKQASDG
+364 ELLERFLTQANNG
-377 KELGTRGYLS
+377 RELGTKGYLS
-387 VYRDLK
+387 KYRDLK

-438 YGVSEEGASRL
+438 YGVSEEETSQL
-449 SWGELTGAQT
+449 SWGELAGAQT
-459 VREWFRGRYGRVP
+459 VREWFKGRYARVP
-472 DRYDT
+472 DRYGT
-477 SIVRATYDLTQPLP
+477 SIVRATYDLKQPLP

-505 YSQVLAINDAEEL
+505 YSQVLALNDAEEL
-518 PDVTEPGQSDEP
+518 PEVVEPEQSDDP

-537 REAIDTFST
+537 REAINTFGN

-553 KFGDRHDGLV
+553 VFGSHHHGLV
-563 TSFISSLV
+563 TSFISSLI

-627 LDGRR
+627 VDGRR
-632 AWTVPAPLEFILKAA
+632 AWSVPAPLEFILRAA

-679 SQPCIP
+679 GQPCIP
-685 NLHKGTDDCWRLRA
+685 NLQKGTDDCWRLKINA
-699 GADKQIPL
+699 EKHLPL
-707 PGNLWIVGTVNID
+707 PRNLWIVGTVNID

-733 ANTFEFRVHSAD
+733 ANTFEFRVHSSD
-745 LSTEAIKPQP
+745 LSIEAIKPQP
-755 CVAGDQELVRGLLSI
+755 CVVGDQELVRGLLSI
-770 AQDDSWHRER
+770 AQDDSWHQNRH
-780 SNDSIIELTQR
+780 SDVTNELNHR

-814 IRFATLAQEAGINS
+814 IRFAVLAQEAGINGLAPI
-828 VAAIADRI
+828 VDRI
-836 IMQKVLP
+836 VMQKILP

-857 AIAHFCRDLPDSVS
+857 ALAQFCRDLPDSVV
-871 ADDKLPTLEVEAL
+871 ADDKLQALVIEEV
-884 PEQGAALPIAY
+884 PEQGAVLPIAY

>member
-10 PKSILDAAIHWRD
+10 PKPTLEAAAHWRD
-23 AALLGSRSILT
+23 AALLGNGSVLT
-34 NQSLW
+34 SKQLW
-39 TSQVLDLL
+39 TSSALELL
-47 DEHFVRNP
+47 DEYFVRRP
-55 DLGDGKFLDKLESQL
+55 DLGDGKFLEKLEQQL
-70 APAANFA
+70 APVEGAA

-86 LLYLCPSSLTAAHKR
+86 LLYLCPSSLTVAHKR
-101 KTIQAIWSWSGEPF
+101 KTVQSIWAWSGEPS
-115 PADSRWLDDDV
+115 PTDSRWLDDDV

-154 FNELT
+154 FCELSADDKRALT
-159 DIHQMELIG
+159 ED
-168 NGWAFDEWLRQIP
+168 GWKFDEWLRQVP

-219 HERRAVNR
+219 RERREVNR
-227 MNPVQLDRELQA
+227 MDAFQLDRELQA
-239 IRKRLETERGT
+239 IRKRLEVERGT
-250 TQLDYYVPPLKAE
+250 TQLDYYVPPLKGE

-270 AATENVTAGHIR
+270 AATEGITKEHVR
-282 LALHEID
+282 QALSEID
-289 QDGVPKDAES
+289 QEGVPQDAES
-299 TGYDLVYDGK
+299 TGYDLFYEGK
-309 RYPPKLVLSLAVKQ
+309 RYPPKLVLSLAVKYV
-323 ATGEPLDR
+323 TGEPLDR

-345 LRRLDFEV
+345 LRRLGFEV
-353 KPKEESSDGIP
+353 AAKEESVGGIP
-364 ELLNRFLKQASDG
+364 ELLDRFLKQANEG
-377 KELGTRGYLS
+377 KELGTQGYLS
-387 VYRDLK
+387 RYRGLN

-414 GQSVNQG
+414 GQSVSEG

-427 LYAEQQQLLLC
+427 LYQEQQQLLMC
-438 YGVSEEGASRL
+438 YGVSEEGAAHQ
-449 SWGELTGAQT
+449 SWGELDGAQT
-459 VREWFRGRYGRVP
+459 VRDWFKGRYGQTP
-472 DRYDT
+472 GRYGT
-477 SIVRATYDLTQPLP
+477 SFVRAAYDLSQPLA
-491 MAELQQDLDDVIDI
+491 MAELKQDLDDVIDI
-505 YSQVLAINDAEEL
+505 YSRVLAASGEDVL
-518 PDVTEPGQSDEP
+518 PETVAPEQSDAP
-530 LPVRADL
+530 LPARANL
-537 REAIDTFST
+537 REAVEVFSN

-553 KFGDRHDGLV
+553 QFGEQHDGLV
-563 TSFISSLV
+563 SAFISSLV

-627 LDGRR
+627 LDGRP
-632 AWTVPAPLEFILKAA
+632 AWAVPAPLEFILKAA
-647 ADPQHPYLLLLDE
+647 ADPQHPYVLLLDE

-679 SQPCIP
+679 GQPCIP
-685 NLHKGTDDCWRLRA
+685 NLHKGVDGCWRVRS
-699 GADKQIPL
+699 GADPRSAF
-707 PGNLWIVGTVNID
+707 PRNLWIVGTVNID

-733 ANTFEFRVHSAD
+733 ANTFEFRVHSND
-745 LSTEAIKPQP
+745 LSIEAIKPQP
-755 CVAGDQELVRGLLSI
+755 CEPGDQELVRGLLSI
-770 AQDDSWHRER
+770 ARDDDWHRNRLDEGAG
-780 SNDSIIELTQR
+780 ELTHR
-791 LRQLHEVL
+791 LRQLHAVL

-814 IRFATLAQEAGINS
+814 MRFAALAEESGIGS
-828 VAAIADRI
+828 LRAIMDRI
-836 IMQKVLP
+836 VMQKVLP

-857 AIAHFCRDLPDSVS
+857 ALVQFCRELPDEVAS
-871 ADDKLPTLEVEAL
+871 DDKLPTAAVEEV

>member
-23 AALLGSRSILT
+23 TALLGGRSVLT
-34 NQSLW
+34 NQPLW
-39 TSQVLDLL
+39 TSQALDLL

-55 DLGDGKFLDKLESQL
+55 DLGDGKFLEKLESQL
-70 APAANFA
+70 APAANSA

-101 KTIQAIWSWSGEPF
+101 KTIQAIWSWSGEPL

-138 QNQWRELVFL
+138 QNQWRELAFL

-159 DIHQMELIG
+159 NIRQLELIG
-168 NGWAFDEWLRQIP
+168 EGWAFDEWLRQVP

-219 HERRAVNR
+219 HERRVVNR
-227 MNPVQLDRELQA
+227 MDPVQLDRELQA

-250 TQLDYYVPPLKAE
+250 TQLDYYVPPLKGE
-263 WRSETFA
+263 WRSETFT
-270 AATENVTAGHIR
+270 AATENVTAEHIR

-289 QDGVPKDAES
+289 QEGVPTDAES

-353 KPKEESSDGIP
+353 EPKEESSNGIP
-364 ELLNRFLKQASDG
+364 GLLNRFLKQASDG
-377 KELGTRGYLS
+377 KELGTKGYLS

-449 SWGELTGAQT
+449 SWGELAGAQT
-459 VREWFRGRYGRVP
+459 VREWFKGRYGRVP
-472 DRYDT
+472 DRYDA
-477 SIVRATYDLTQPLP
+477 SIVRSTYDLTQPLP

-505 YSQVLAINDAEEL
+505 YNQVLASDDAGEL
-518 PDVTEPGQSDEP
+518 PDAIEPELSDEP

-537 REAIDTFST
+537 RAAIDAFSN
-546 ALRASGV
+546 ALVTSGV
-553 KFGDRHDGLV
+553 KFGDHHHGLV
-563 TSFISSLV
+563 ASFISSLV
-571 TKPLV
+571 TKPLA

-593 GEWLGKDRLHVAAVR
+593 GEWLGENRLHVAAVR

-632 AWTVPAPLEFILKAA
+632 AWSVPAPLEFILKAA

-679 SQPCIP
+679 GQPCIP
-685 NLHKGTDDCWRLRA
+685 NLHKGTDDCWRLKA
-699 GADKQIPL
+699 NAEKQLPL
-707 PGNLWIVGTVNID
+707 PRNLWIVGTVNID

-733 ANTFEFRVHSAD
+733 ANTFEFRVHSSD
-745 LSTEAIKPQP
+745 LSIEAIKPHP

-770 AQDDSWHRER
+770 AQDDNWHRDR
-780 SNDSIIELTQR
+780 QSDTLNELNQR
-791 LRQLHEVL
+791 LRQLHELL

-814 IRFATLAQEAGINS
+814 IRFAALAQEAGINGLAS
-828 VAAIADRI
+828 IVDRI
-836 IMQKVLP
+836 VMQKVLP

-857 AIAHFCRDLPDSVS
+857 ALAQFCRELPDSIL
-871 ADDKLPTLEVEAL
+871 ADDKLPTFVIDEM

-895 AKAIRMLR
+895 AKTVRMLR

>member
-1 MSRYCGDDD
+1 ME
-10 PKSILDAAIHWRD
+10 AAIHWRD
-23 AALLGSRSILT
+23 AALLGNRSVLT
-34 NQSLW
+34 SQELW
-39 TSQVLDLL
+39 TTSALELL
-47 DEHFVRNP
+47 DEHFVKNP
-55 DLGDGKFLDKLESQL
+55 DLGDGKFLEKLEHQL
-70 APAANFA
+70 APVESSA

-101 KTIQAIWSWSGEPF
+101 KTVQTIWAWSGEPS
-115 PADSRWLDDDV
+115 PTDSRWLDEDV

-138 QNQWRELVFL
+138 QNQWRELVFV

-154 FNELT
+154 FRELSG
-159 DIHQMELIG
+159 DDQQALMED
-168 NGWAFDEWLRQIP
+168 GWAFDEWLRQVP

-219 HERRAVNR
+219 RERRAVNR
-227 MNPVQLDRELQA
+227 MDPVQLDRELQA
-239 IRKRLETERGT
+239 IRKRLEAERGT
-250 TQLDYYVPPLKAE
+250 TQLDYYVPPLKGE

-270 AATENVTAGHIR
+270 AATESVTAEHIR
-282 LALHEID
+282 LALQEID
-289 QDGVPKDAES
+289 QEGVPKDAES
-299 TGYDLVYDGK
+299 TGYDLLYNGK
-309 RYPPKLVLSLAVKQ
+309 RYPPKLVLSLAVKH

-353 KPKEESSDGIP
+353 EAKDESSDGIP
-364 ELLNRFLKQASDG
+364 ELVNRFLKQASDA
-377 KELGTRGYLS
+377 KELSTKGYLS
-387 VYRDLK
+387 EYRDLK
-393 VRVSFGKGN
+393 IRVSFGKGN
-402 FARIPWIAFLGD
+402 FAQIPWIAFLGN
-414 GQSVNQG
+414 GQSVKNG

-427 LYAEQQQLLLC
+427 LYPEEQRLLLC
-438 YGVSEEGASRL
+438 YGVSEESL
-449 SWGELTGAQT
+449 PTLDWGELEGAQT
-459 VREWFRGRYGRVP
+459 VKGWFVERYSRPPGRYG
-472 DRYDT
+472 T
-477 SIVRATYDLTQPLP
+477 SFIRAAYDLTQPLP

-505 YSQVLAINDAEEL
+505 YNQVLAANDEEEL
-518 PDVTEPGQSDEP
+518 PEVVEPEQSDEP
-530 LPVRADL
+530 LPVTVDL
-537 REAIDTFST
+537 REAIEAFGN

-553 KFGDRHDGLV
+553 KFGDYHDGLV
-563 TSFISSLV
+563 ASFVSSLV

-679 SQPCIP
+679 GQPCIP
-685 NLHKGTDDCWRLRA
+685 NLHKGTDACWRLRA
-699 GADKQIPL
+699 NANKQVPL
-707 PGNLWIVGTVNID
+707 PRNLWIVGTVNID

-733 ANTFEFRVHSAD
+733 ANTFEFRVHSSD
-745 LSTEAIKPQP
+745 LSIEAIKPQP
-755 CVAGDQELVRGLLSI
+755 CVPGDQKLVRGLLSI
-770 AQDDSWHRER
+770 AQDDGWHRDR
-780 SNDSIIELTQR
+780 PNDTTGELTQR
-791 LRQLHEVL
+791 LLQLHELL
-799 SRYNLEFGHRVFYEA
+799 SRYSLEFGHRVFYET
-814 IRFATLAQEAGINS
+814 IRFAALAQEAGIGGL
-828 VAAIADRI
+828 AAVADRI
-836 IMQKVLP
+836 VMQKILP

-857 AIAHFCRDLPDSVS
+857 ALAQFCRDLPDTV
-871 ADDKLPTLEVEAL
+871 ATDDKLPTIAVEEV

>member
-10 PKSILDAAIHWRD
+10 PKSILEAAIHWRD

-34 NQSLW
+34 NQPLW
-39 TSQVLDLL
+39 TPPVLDLL

-55 DLGDGKFLDKLESQL
+55 DLGDGKFLEKLESQL
-70 APAANFA
+70 APAAHSA
-77 KQLVAEMMW
+77 KQLVAELMW

-101 KTIQAIWSWSGEPF
+101 KTIQAIWSWSGETLPT
-115 PADSRWLDDDV
+115 DSRWLDDDV

-154 FNELT
+154 FSELT
-159 DIHQMELIG
+159 SIRQLELIG
-168 NGWAFDEWLRQIP
+168 DGWAFDEWLRQVP

-219 HERRAVNR
+219 HERRVVNR
-227 MNPVQLDRELQA
+227 MDPVQLDRELQA

-250 TQLDYYVPPLKAE
+250 TQLDYYVPPLKGE

-270 AATENVTAGHIR
+270 AATENVTAEHIR

-289 QDGVPKDAES
+289 QEGVPKDAES
-299 TGYDLVYDGK
+299 TGYDLIYDGK

-353 KPKEESSDGIP
+353 EPKEESSDGIP

-377 KELGTRGYLS
+377 RELGTRGYLS

-449 SWGELTGAQT
+449 SWGELAGVQT
-459 VREWFRGRYGRVP
+459 VKEWFKGRYGRVP

-477 SIVRATYDLTQPLP
+477 SFVRATYDLTQPLP

-505 YSQVLAINDAEEL
+505 YSQVLAVSDDNEL
-518 PDVTEPGQSDEP
+518 SQVVEPEQSDEP

-553 KFGDRHDGLV
+553 KFGDHHDGLV

-679 SQPCIP
+679 GQPCIP
-685 NLHKGTDDCWRLRA
+685 NLHKGTDDCWRLKA

-707 PGNLWIVGTVNID
+707 PANLWIVGTVNID

-733 ANTFEFRVHSAD
+733 ANTFEFRVHSSD

-770 AQDDSWHRER
+770 AQDDSWHRQR
-780 SNDSIIELTQR
+780 SGDSIIELTQR
-791 LRQLHEVL
+791 LRQLHELL

-814 IRFATLAQEAGINS
+814 IRFATLVQEAGINS
-828 VAAIADRI
+828 LAAIVDRI
-836 IMQKVLP
+836 VMQKVLP
-843 RLHGSRRRLELPLL
+843 RLHGSRRRLESPLL
-857 AIAHFCRDLPDSVS
+857 AIAHFCRDLPDSVA

-884 PEQGAALPIAY
+884 PEQGAALPISY